1 MLWFSLGENTIY
13 HGLDILVSEQ
23 LYSKDA
29 SETKAKMNSEKQ
41 CFDSAFSGQ
50 QRTPGQ
56 VACQLKG

>member
-29 SETKAKMNSEKQ
+29 LETKAKMNSEKQ